1 MIIKLN
7 HQIYKELFKM
17 IKQSEIMVT
26 NKNGKEQVSMEK
38 TKEVLRNTQKLCTD
52 GYNLYLQIDY
62 SIWKKLGRDAN
73 VALRVYLFDKE
84 AQSKISKKA
93 MEIIISDL
101 IVDTNILIDCY
112 TLNHPDYVNFRNG
125 LYNLK
130 EKKLL
135 DKSNKAVSE
144 LKFSYMIDA
153 NFITAEL
160 PLKQMPVFTK
170 FIEGTFGYFQ
180 NDEMFLYV
188 LQNIG
193 FLVSS
198 VNNLRKAVVFVGAPA
213 SGKSTIANFLGS
225 VIQPA
230 NAVSHVN
237 FQDLGDKFRSYDA
250 ACAKLNIGDEMN
262 KGKARNLANFKSL
275 TAGEPIVIERKG
287 RDPLWVLPNVRQ
299 VYCTNYLPT
308 FDDGNAM
315 AIFDRL
321 NIIPFHKTIDE
332 KNRDYQLPEKLWQE
346 RDAILS
352 RAVEKFADVLAN
364 NGCFSIPDEVKNCKE
379 RYITQENSVEEFIAA
394 CLVEDIQAKGISS
407 AELYQI
413 YLTFCYANGLNLKTR
428 ADLREGILAYFPS
441 AKYKRTRI
449 SPTKNVQAFCGISL
463 RKDDLD
469 DGEK

>member
-1 MIIKLN
+1 MNKLHEKLITAKNFMYTNRSGIDVLSIKKIKEAIIATGR
-7 HQIYKELFKM
+7 IC
-17 IKQSEIMVT
+17 S
-26 NKNGKEQVSMEK
+26 
-38 TKEVLRNTQKLCTD
+38 D
-52 GYNLYLQIDY
+52 GRTLYLHQEGYFWENLRERANIRLRQTLFETAAQAEIDKRTFDR
-62 SIWKKLGRDAN
+62 I
-73 VALRVYLFDKE
+73 VA
-84 AQSKISKKA
+84 
-93 MEIIISDL
+93 DL
-101 IVDTNILIDCY
+101 IVDTRILIKSKE
-112 TLNHPDYVNFRNG
+112 LNNAQFINFKNG
-125 LYNLK
+125 LYDLLS
-130 EKKLL
+130 KKFITKIVDETKYLR
-135 DKSNKAVSE
+135 
-144 LKFSYMIDA
+144 FSYIL
-153 NFITAEL
+153 NAEYIE
-160 PLKQMPVFTK
+160 PAASFQQMPAFTK
-170 FIEGTFGYFQ
+170 FIEETFQIKPQGIMFDYF
-180 NDEMFLYV
+180 

-379 RYITQENSVEEFIAA
+379 RYITQENSVGEFIET

-407 AELYQI
+407 AELYQV
-413 YLTFCYANGLNLKTR
+413 YSTFCYANELNLKSR

>member
-1 MIIKLN
+1 
-7 HQIYKELFKM
+7 M
-17 IKQSEIMVT
+17 IKQEEFIIT
-26 NKNGKEQVSMEK
+26 NKNGKEHVSEEK
-38 TKEVLRNTQKLCTD
+38 LKEALRNTKKLCSD
-52 GYNLYLQIDY
+52 GRKLYLQMDT
-62 SIWKKLGRDAN
+62 SLWKRLDRDAN
-73 VALRVYLFDKE
+73 LTLRMYLFDKE
-84 AQSKISKKA
+84 AQSKISRKT
-93 MEIIISDL
+93 METIMVDL
-101 IVDTNILIDCY
+101 IVDTNLLINRH
-112 TLNHPDYVNFRNG
+112 TLNPADYVNFQNG
-125 LYNLK
+125 IYDLK
-130 EKKLL
+130 AKKLL
-135 DKSNKAVSE
+135 DKHDKVVNKF
-144 LKFSYMIDA
+144 KFSYMINA
-153 NFITAEL
+153 KFITAEL
-160 PLKQMPVFTK
+160 LLKQMPTFMK
-170 FIEGTFGYFQ
+170 FVEDTFRCTQ
-180 NDEMFLYV
+180 NDEMFSYV

-193 FLVSS
+193 FLISS
-198 VNNLRKAVVFVGAPA
+198 INNLRKAVVFIGAPA

-262 KGKARNLANFKSL
+262 KGRARNLANFKSL

>member
-1 MIIKLN
+1 MNESQKRLINLTDFVYTNRAGIDVISVKKIKEAIIATGR
-7 HQIYKELFKM
+7 IC
-17 IKQSEIMVT
+17 S
-26 NKNGKEQVSMEK
+26 
-38 TKEVLRNTQKLCTD
+38 D
-52 GYNLYLQIDY
+52 GRTLYLHQEGYFWENLRERANIRLRQTLFEPTAQAEID
-62 SIWKKLGRDAN
+62 KRT
-73 VALRVYLFDKE
+73 FDKIV
-84 AQSKISKKA
+84 A
-93 MEIIISDL
+93 DL
-101 IVDTNILIDCY
+101 IVDTRMLIKS
-112 TLNHPDYVNFRNG
+112 TELNNARFINLKNG
-125 LYNLK
+125 LYDLLS
-130 EKKLL
+130 KKFITEIIEETKHLR
-135 DKSNKAVSE
+135 
-144 LKFSYMIDA
+144 FSYIINADYIEPA
-153 NFITAEL
+153 S
-160 PLKQMPVFTK
+160 PLQQMPVFTK
-170 FIEGTFGYFQ
+170 FMEETFNTKPQEIMFKYF
-180 NDEMFLYV
+180 

-193 FLVSS
+193 FLISS

-225 VIQPA
+225 VLLPT
-230 NAVSHVN
+230 NAVSHIN

-275 TAGEPIVIERKG
+275 TAGEPVVIERKG

-321 NIIPFHKTIDE
+321 NIIPFKKTIDE

-346 RDAILS
+346 RNAILS
-352 RAVEKFADVLAN
+352 RAVEQFADVLAN
-364 NGCFSIPDEVKNCKE
+364 NGCFSVPDDVKNCKE
-379 RYITQENSVEEFIAA
+379 RYITQENSVEEFIKV
-394 CLVEDIQAKGISS
+394 CLVENIDAKGISS

-413 YLTFCYANGLNLKTR
+413 YVTFCYANGLNLKTR

-463 RKDDLD
+463 RKDEPNDSN
-469 DGEK
+469 K

>member
-1 MIIKLN
+1 MYTNRSGIDVLSIKKIKEAIIATGR
-7 HQIYKELFKM
+7 IC
-17 IKQSEIMVT
+17 S
-26 NKNGKEQVSMEK
+26 
-38 TKEVLRNTQKLCTD
+38 D
-52 GYNLYLQIDY
+52 GRTLYLHQEGYFWENLRERANIRLRQTLFEPTAQAEID
-62 SIWKKLGRDAN
+62 KRT
-73 VALRVYLFDKE
+73 FDKIV
-84 AQSKISKKA
+84 A
-93 MEIIISDL
+93 DL
-101 IVDTNILIDCY
+101 IVDTRMLIKS
-112 TLNHPDYVNFRNG
+112 TELNNARFINLKNG
-125 LYNLK
+125 LYDLLS
-130 EKKLL
+130 KKFITEIVEETKHLR
-135 DKSNKAVSE
+135 
-144 LKFSYMIDA
+144 FSYIL
-153 NFITAEL
+153 NAEYIE
-160 PLKQMPVFTK
+160 PAASFQQMPAFIK
-170 FIEGTFGYFQ
+170 FIEETFQIKPQGIMFDYF
-180 NDEMFLYV
+180 

-225 VIQPA
+225 VIQPT

-262 KGKARNLANFKSL
+262 RGKARNLANFKSL
-275 TAGEPIVIERKG
+275 TAGEAVVIERKG

-346 RDAILS
+346 RNAILS

-407 AELYQI
+407 AELYQV
-413 YLTFCYANGLNLKTR
+413 YSTFCHANGLNLKSR

>member
-1 MIIKLN
+1 MNKLHEKLITAKDFMYTNRSGIDVLSIKKIKEAIIATGR
-7 HQIYKELFKM
+7 IC
-17 IKQSEIMVT
+17 S
-26 NKNGKEQVSMEK
+26 
-38 TKEVLRNTQKLCTD
+38 D
-52 GYNLYLQIDY
+52 GRTLYLHQEGYFWENLRERANIRLRQTLFETAAQAEID
-62 SIWKKLGRDAN
+62 KRT
-73 VALRVYLFDKE
+73 FDKIV
-84 AQSKISKKA
+84 A
-93 MEIIISDL
+93 DL
-101 IVDTNILIDCY
+101 IVDTRILIKSKE
-112 TLNHPDYVNFRNG
+112 LNNARFINFKNG
-125 LYNLK
+125 LYDLLS
-130 EKKLL
+130 KKFITKIVDETKYLR
-135 DKSNKAVSE
+135 
-144 LKFSYMIDA
+144 FSYIL
-153 NFITAEL
+153 NAEYIE
-160 PLKQMPVFTK
+160 PAASFQQMPAFTK
-170 FIEGTFGYFQ
+170 FIEETFQIKPQGIMFDYF
-180 NDEMFLYV
+180 

-225 VIQPA
+225 VVQPT

-346 RDAILS
+346 RNAILS

-413 YLTFCYANGLNLKTR
+413 YSTFCYANGLNLKSR

-441 AKYKRTRI
+441 AKYKRTRL

-463 RKDDLD
+463 RKDEPD
-469 DGEK
+469 DRDK

>member
-1 MIIKLN
+1 MNESQKRLINLTDFVYTNRAGIDVISVKKIKEAIIATGR
-7 HQIYKELFKM
+7 IC
-17 IKQSEIMVT
+17 S
-26 NKNGKEQVSMEK
+26 
-38 TKEVLRNTQKLCTD
+38 D
-52 GYNLYLQIDY
+52 GRTLYLHQEGYFWENLRERANIRLRQTLFEPTAQAEID
-62 SIWKKLGRDAN
+62 KRT
-73 VALRVYLFDKE
+73 FDKIV
-84 AQSKISKKA
+84 A
-93 MEIIISDL
+93 DL
-101 IVDTNILIDCY
+101 IVDTRMLIKS
-112 TLNHPDYVNFRNG
+112 TELNNARFINLKNG
-125 LYNLK
+125 LYDLLS
-130 EKKLL
+130 KKFITEIVEETKHLR
-135 DKSNKAVSE
+135 
-144 LKFSYMIDA
+144 FSYIL
-153 NFITAEL
+153 NAEYIE
-160 PLKQMPVFTK
+160 PAASFQQMPAFTK
-170 FIEGTFGYFQ
+170 FIEETFQIKPQGIMFDYF
-180 NDEMFLYV
+180 

-262 KGKARNLANFKSL
+262 KEKARNLANFKSL

-379 RYITQENSVEEFIAA
+379 RYITQENSVGEFIET

-407 AELYQI
+407 AELYQV
-413 YLTFCYANGLNLKTR
+413 YSTFCYANELNLKSR